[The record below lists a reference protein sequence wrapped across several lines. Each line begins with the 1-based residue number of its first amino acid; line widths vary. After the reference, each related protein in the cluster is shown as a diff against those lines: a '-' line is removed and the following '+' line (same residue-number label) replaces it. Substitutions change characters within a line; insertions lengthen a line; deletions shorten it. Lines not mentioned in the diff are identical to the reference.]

1 TYSAL
6 ECLWQSHVAAD
17 PVVRAEM
24 KRIARDELRH
34 LALSWEVHAWITRR
48 LDATQRARV
57 RDAQRAAI
65 AELLSEVARDPHDAL
80 LSHAGL
86 PRGAQSR
93 ALIASIASRMAA

>member
-1 TYSAL
+1 
-6 ECLWQSHVAAD
+6 
-17 PVVRAEM
+17 M

-80 LSHAGL
+80 MSHAGL